1 MKYCAVCDQYWYDSL
16 VRCSR
21 CGGFLL
27 FGRAEQDWD
36 DDDQQLLTDLYRM
49 GMDYAELESE
59 EEDDDAEGLRED
71 A

>member
-1 MKYCAVCDQYWYDSL
+1 
-16 VRCSR
+16 
-21 CGGFLL
+21 L